1 MNKCEAK
8 GPIPL
13 GGSPENFPTFK
24 PFQRSFWRKCYGS
37 PCWWAHLRSHS
48 SFIHVSLK
56 SSRDFQNTLCACLIA
71 NARIK
76 QDICISLCCVISLAN
91 FLLSSRIYDCLWHM
105 KFCITFKPWL
115 SVRVFLQKCLASS
128 VHDVVAA
135 HKVDQ
140 H

>member
-1 MNKCEAK
+1 MDHSQQLRCVKHTKCES
-8 GPIPL
+8 L
-13 GGSPENFPTFK
+13 SK
-24 PFQRSFWRKCYGS
+24 PGESFIISCMCGRS
-37 PCWWAHLRSHS
+37 PCWWVLRSHS